1 MGHYIELDMHF
12 LNRLCRRILGGTL
25 SNPGVDTMRL
35 AQGYKRVLLGQY
47 HEALGVSSSY
57 NLEDLAQ
64 EYGYPHSRPMMPW
77 KMPCKPHICF
87 FFS

>member
-1 MGHYIELDMHF
+1 
-12 LNRLCRRILGGTL
+12 
-25 SNPGVDTMRL
+25 MRL

-64 EYGYPHSRPMMPW
+64 EYGLPAFKAHDALEDALQTAYLFLFLVKKFRKGGLVTLKELYRAGRVSAAP
-77 KMPCKPHICF
+77 
-87 FFS
+87 